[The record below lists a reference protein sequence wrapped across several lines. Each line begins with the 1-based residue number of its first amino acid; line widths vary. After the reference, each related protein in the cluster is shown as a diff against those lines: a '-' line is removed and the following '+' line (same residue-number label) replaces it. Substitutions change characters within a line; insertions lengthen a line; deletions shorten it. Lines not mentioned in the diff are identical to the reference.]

1 MSHIF
6 RFKNILMAVEL
17 LFLICTVIHPLGMS
31 FWNLWIYSFS
41 AAVVNQIYH
50 NHLILDLF
58 PKVFYQSSFR
68 KYLICVKHI
77 SIIRVSALQL
87 SFSSTTRPPPCCI
100 PQQTNIHTHTHT
112 CTPSTAPLHTPLSPS
127 LHFHKWRETALSRKQ
142 HGKAI
147 KKELRVC
154 REKLDMISDA
164 YCKCQRYYCVVV
176 SCSFGLPA
184 CFQEWQAV

>member
-1 MSHIF
+1 MIT
-6 RFKNILMAVEL
+6 N
-17 LFLICTVIHPLGMS
+17 CP
-31 FWNLWIYSFS
+31 IYSGLKTYHLHHNPSLNEFLKLMNIFIQRC
-41 AAVVNQIYH
+41 AAVVNHVYH

-58 PKVFYQSSFR
+58 PKVFNQSSFR

-77 SIIRVSALQL
+77 PIIRVSALQL
-87 SFSSTTRPPPCCI
+87 AFSNTTRRHPVASPNK
-100 PQQTNIHTHTHT
+100 QTHTQ
-112 CTPSTAPLHTPLSPS
+112 TPSTVPPHTPLSPS
-127 LHFHKWRETALSRKQ
+127 LHFHKWRETALSRTQ

-184 CFQEWQAV
+184 CFREWQAV